1 MKIRLFSRQF
11 AFVFFLL
18 FFVTFLSSCEQK
30 VLMTEQKQDYY
41 LEKVDF
47 ENLKGWEHANIFLA
61 KEALIKSC
69 ERIKSYDKGEV
80 FKIAHIKI
88 DISTYK
94 NFCFAI
100 HSSSNNKDLKNI
112 LKIT

>member
-47 ENLKGWEHANIFLA
+47 ENLKGWEHVNIFLA
-61 KEALIKSC
+61 KP
-69 ERIKSYDKGEV
+69 
-80 FKIAHIKI
+80 
-88 DISTYK
+88 
-94 NFCFAI
+94 AI
-100 HSSSNNKDLKNI
+100 
-112 LKIT
+112 